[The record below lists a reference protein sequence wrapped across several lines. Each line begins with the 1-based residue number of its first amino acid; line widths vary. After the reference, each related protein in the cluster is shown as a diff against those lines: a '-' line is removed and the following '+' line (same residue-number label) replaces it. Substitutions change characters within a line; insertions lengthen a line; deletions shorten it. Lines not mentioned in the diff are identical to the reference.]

1 MRTLKTGKFDAIWL
15 MNVNILFKLSANI
28 KDCMGKFIMP
38 LESEMKEMKE
48 TLGYLTN
55 SVEESK
61 DKGKLSSPIL
71 LLNFGIHFD
80 LKKK

>member
-1 MRTLKTGKFDAIWL
+1 
-15 MNVNILFKLSANI
+15 
-28 KDCMGKFIMP
+28 MP